1 MKMMSSA
8 LASILALTLISMTPS
23 AAFAQDTP
31 ELPANVTDFAL
42 FEAADDHVVG
52 SEDAAI
58 TMITWASVTCPHCG
72 NWFSKE
78 WPAVKA
84 DLVDTGKLRF
94 VFREFPTAPA
104 QLAMTG
110 FLMANCAPSEDFM
123 SVIEYQMENQEQ
135 IFEDVKEGRGREV
148 YNEIAKLAGMEEEDA
163 VTACLRNPDMLAH
176 IQLSSDRAVAAEVRG
191 VPAFFINGEAYKG
204 PSDAKS
210 LVELIT
216 DMDEKGLSAIPE
228 SFKAS
233 PKEDHKGH
241 EHD

>member
-72 NWFSKE
+72 SWFSKE